1 MAFRATD
8 PYRDVPL
15 TDVEAFDAPGI
26 ARCLDDAHAAQREW
40 RRRALT
46 QRAAFIERVGALLI
60 ERRDPLAEC
69 ATREMGKPI
78 AAARAEVDKCALLCE
93 RAVQL
98 APRALA
104 PERITEDALGAWR
117 VEYQPLGLVLA
128 VMPWNFPYWQAM
140 RVIVPN
146 VLAGNGVVHKPA
158 SSVPGCAQQLHA
170 LLAQAAHDTGAPAAI
185 TPLLLAESAHIAQ
198 VIAHPHIAGV
208 TLTGSERAGASV
220 AQAAGEHLKKVVL
233 ELGGSDPFIVLADAD
248 VERAARA
255 AATSRMLNNGQSC
268 IAAKRFVVCE
278 PVYEAF
284 LSHFSRQVRALR
296 VGDPMDPRTDVG
308 PMATRAMRDDLAAQ
322 VQQTLDAGARIAAQ
336 AAVPE
341 GPGFFYPPTVLVDV
355 PDGSPAADDELFGP
369 VASVFR
375 VADADAALARANAT
389 RYGLGAS
396 VWTRDPQHAARFVAD
411 LEAGM
416 VFVNEI
422 VVSEPRVPFGG
433 IKQSGMGRELGT
445 PGFREFMNVKTVRV
459 AE

>member
-8 PYRDVPL
+8 PFRDL
-15 TDVEAFDAPGI
+15 LLSEVEALDTHAI
-26 ARCLDDAHAAQREW
+26 ARRLDEAHEAQREW
-40 RRRALT
+40 RRRPLS
-46 QRAAFIERVGALLI
+46 QRTAFVERIGALLTAS
-60 ERRDPLAEC
+60 RDELAEC
-69 ATREMGKPI
+69 ATREMGKTI

-146 VLAGNGVVHKPA
+146 VLAGNGVLHKPA
-158 SSVPGCAQQLHA
+158 SSVPGCAQRLHTV
-170 LLAQAAHDTGAPAAI
+170 LSQAAHETGTPEAI
-185 TPLLLAESAHIAQ
+185 APLLLVESDQIAQ
-198 VIAHPHIAGV
+198 VIAHPRVAGV

-220 AQAAGEHLKKVVL
+220 ARTAGEQLKKVVL

-268 IAAKRFVVCE
+268 IAAKRFVVCDA
-278 PVYEAF
+278 VYDAF
-284 LSHFSRQVRALR
+284 LSHFTRLVRALR

-308 PMATRAMRDDLAAQ
+308 PMATRAMRDDLDAQ
-322 VQQTLDAGARIAAQ
+322 VQRSVAAGARVAAQ
-336 AAVPE
+336 AAVPA
-341 GPGFFYPPTVLVDV
+341 GPGYFYPPTVLVDV

-375 VADADAALARANAT
+375 VADADAALHRANAT
-389 RYGLGAS
+389 RFGLGAS
-396 VWTRDPQHAARFVAD
+396 VWTRDPQLAARFVAD

-416 VFVNEI
+416 VFVNEL
-422 VVSEPRVPFGG
+422 VVSDPRVPFGG
-433 IKQSGMGRELGT
+433 VKQSGMGRELGT
-445 PGFREFMNVKTVRV
+445 PGFREFTNTKTVRV

>member
-8 PYRDVPL
+8 PFRDTL
-15 TDVEAFDAPGI
+15 LSDVASFDGPAI
-26 ARCLDDAHAAQREW
+26 ARALELAHIAQREW
-40 RRRALT
+40 RRKPLA
-46 QRAAFIERVGALLI
+46 QRIAFIERVGVLLTAS
-60 ERRDPLAEC
+60 RDALAER
-69 ATREMGKPI
+69 ATREMGKTLT
-78 AAARAEVDKCALLCE
+78 AARAEVDKCVLLCE

-104 PERITEDALGAWR
+104 PERISEDALGAWR

-158 SSVPGCAQQLHA
+158 GSVPGCAQQLHA
-170 LLAQAAHDTGAPAAI
+170 VLAEAARDTGTPDAI
-185 TPLLLAESAHIAQ
+185 TTCLWAESDQIAE
-198 VIAHPHIAGV
+198 VIASPHIAGV
-208 TLTGSERAGASV
+208 TLTGSERAGV
-220 AQAAGEHLKKVVL
+220 AVARTAGEQLKKVVL

-268 IAAKRFVVCE
+268 IAAKRFVVCDA
-278 PVYEAF
+278 VYDAF
-284 LSHFSRQVRALR
+284 LTHFTRLVRTLR
-296 VGDPMDPRTDVG
+296 VGDPMHPTTDVG
-308 PMATRAMRDDLAAQ
+308 PMATRAMRDDLADQ
-322 VQQTLDAGARIAAQ
+322 VQRTLDAGARVAAQ
-336 AAVPE
+336 ASIPDGA
-341 GPGFFYPPTVLVDV
+341 GYFYPPTVLVDI
-355 PDGSPAADDELFGP
+355 PDGTPAADEELFGP

-375 VADADAALARANAT
+375 VADAGAALVRANAT
-389 RYGLGAS
+389 RFGLGAS
-396 VWTRDPQHAARFVAD
+396 VWTRNPQEAARFVAG

-445 PGFREFMNVKTVRV
+445 PGFHEFTNVKTVRV

>member
-8 PYRDVPL
+8 PFRDVL
-15 TDVEAFDAPGI
+15 LAEVASLDAHGI

-40 RRRALT
+40 RRRSLT
-46 QRAAFIERVGALLI
+46 QRSAFIERVGTLLTAS
-60 ERRDPLAEC
+60 RDALAES
-69 ATREMGKPI
+69 ATREMGKSI
-78 AAARAEVDKCALLCE
+78 VAARAEVDKCALLCE

-158 SSVPGCAQQLHA
+158 SSVPGCALRLHGI
-170 LLAQAAHDTGAPAAI
+170 LAQAARDTEAPEAI
-185 TPLLLAESAHIAQ
+185 TPLLLVESEQIAE
-198 VIAHPHIAGV
+198 VIASPRIAGV

-220 AQAAGEHLKKVVL
+220 ARAAGEHLKKVVL

-268 IAAKRFVVCE
+268 IAAKRFVVCA
-278 PVYEAF
+278 PVYDEF
-284 LSHFSRQVRALR
+284 LAHFSRFVRALR

-308 PMATRAMRDDLAAQ
+308 PMATRAMRDDLAEQ
-322 VQQTLDAGARIAAQ
+322 VQRSLDAGARVAAQ
-336 AAVPE
+336 AAVPP
-341 GPGFFYPPTVLVDV
+341 GPGFFYPPTVLVDI

-375 VADADAALARANAT
+375 VADTVGALERANAT

-396 VWTRDPQHAARFVAD
+396 VWTRNPQHAARCVAELD
-411 LEAGM
+411 AGM

-445 PGFREFMNVKTVRV
+445 PGFREFTNVKTVRV

>member
-8 PYRDVPL
+8 PFRDVPL
-15 TDVEAFDAPGI
+15 AEVPSLDERGI
-26 ARCLDDAHAAQREW
+26 ARCLDEAHAAQREW
-40 RRRALT
+40 RRRSLT
-46 QRAAFIERVGALLI
+46 HRSAFIERVGALLA
-60 ERRDPLAEC
+60 ESRDTLAEC
-69 ATREMGKPI
+69 ATREMGKTI

-158 SSVPGCAQQLHA
+158 SSVPGCAQQLHL
-170 LLAQAAHDTGAPAAI
+170 LLAQAARDTGAPEAI
-185 TPLLLAESAHIAQ
+185 TPLLLAESEHIAQ
-198 VIAHPHIAGV
+198 VIASPHIAGV

-278 PVYEAF
+278 PVYEEF
-284 LSHFSRQVRALR
+284 LVHFTRLVRALR
-296 VGDPMDPRTDVG
+296 VGDPMDQRTDVG
-308 PMATRAMRDDLAAQ
+308 PMATRAMRDDLMEQ
-322 VQQTLDAGARIAAQ
+322 VQRSLDAGARVAAQ
-336 AAVPE
+336 ATVPT
-341 GPGFFYPPTVLVDV
+341 GPGFFYPPTVLVDIA
-355 PDGSPAADDELFGP
+355 DGSPAADDELFGP

-375 VADADAALARANAT
+375 VADADAALERANAT

-411 LEAGM
+411 LDAGM
-416 VFVNEI
+416 VFVNEM

>member
-8 PYRDVPL
+8 PFRDTLLSEV
-15 TDVEAFDAPGI
+15 ASFDGPAI
-26 ARCLDDAHAAQREW
+26 ASALEHAHLAQREW
-40 RRRALT
+40 RRKPLA
-46 QRAAFIERVGALLI
+46 QRIAFIERVGVLLTAS
-60 ERRDPLAEC
+60 RDALAER
-69 ATREMGKPI
+69 ATRKMCKTLI
-78 AAARAEVDKCALLCE
+78 DARAEVDKCVLLCE

-104 PERITEDALGAWR
+104 PERVSEDALGAWR

-158 SSVPGCAQQLHA
+158 GSVPGCAQQLHA
-170 LLAQAAHDTGAPAAI
+170 VLADAARDTGTPDAI
-185 TPLLLAESAHIAQ
+185 TTCLWAESDQIAE
-198 VIAHPHIAGV
+198 VIASPHIAGV
-208 TLTGSERAGASV
+208 TLTGSERAGV
-220 AQAAGEHLKKVVL
+220 AVARAAGEQLKKVVL

-268 IAAKRFVVCE
+268 IAAKRFVVCDA
-278 PVYEAF
+278 VYDAF
-284 LSHFSRQVRALR
+284 LTHFTRLVRTLR
-296 VGDPMDPRTDVG
+296 VGDPMHPTTDVG
-308 PMATRAMRDDLAAQ
+308 PMATRAMRDDLADQ
-322 VQQTLDAGARIAAQ
+322 VQRTVHAGARVAAQ
-336 AAVPE
+336 ASIPDGA
-341 GPGFFYPPTVLVDV
+341 GYFYPPTVLVDI
-355 PDGSPAADDELFGP
+355 PDGTPAADEELFGP

-375 VADADAALARANAT
+375 VPDADAALERANAT
-389 RYGLGAS
+389 RFGLGAS
-396 VWTRDPQHAARFVAD
+396 VWTRNPQEAARFVAG

-445 PGFREFMNVKTVRV
+445 PGFREFTNVKTVRV

>member
-8 PYRDVPL
+8 PFRDVLLAEVPAL
-15 TDVEAFDAPGI
+15 DARAIVRG
-26 ARCLDDAHAAQREW
+26 LDAAHAAQQEW
-40 RRRALT
+40 RRRPLIRRTAFVERIGTLLT
-46 QRAAFIERVGALLI
+46 ASRNV
-60 ERRDPLAEC
+60 LAEC
-69 ATREMGKPI
+69 ATHEMGKTI

-93 RAVQL
+93 RAVLL

-104 PERITEDALGAWR
+104 PERVTEDTLGAWR

-158 SSVPGCAQQLHA
+158 SSVPGCAQLLHA
-170 LLAQAAHDTGAPAAI
+170 LLAQAARETGTPEAI
-185 TPLLLAESAHIAQ
+185 TALLLVDSAQVAD

-220 AQAAGEHLKKVVL
+220 ARTAGEHLKKVVL

-278 PVYEAF
+278 AVHDAF
-284 LSHFSRQVRALR
+284 LGHFTRLVRALR

-308 PMATRAMRDDLAAQ
+308 PMATRAMRDDLDAQ
-322 VQQTLDAGARIAAQ
+322 VQRSVAAGARIAAQ
-336 AAVPE
+336 ASVPS
-341 GPGFFYPPTVLVDV
+341 GPGYFYPPTVLVDV

-375 VADADAALARANAT
+375 VADADAALRRANST
-389 RYGLGAS
+389 RFGLGAS
-396 VWTRDPQHAARFVAD
+396 VWTRDPQQAARFVAE

-422 VVSEPRVPFGG
+422 VVSDPRVPFGG
-433 IKQSGMGRELGT
+433 VKQSGMGRELGT
-445 PGFREFMNVKTVRV
+445 PGFREFTNTKTVRV